1 MADIKIETEEKKV
14 NDTAALYG
22 PQYLDRMNQSAAAL
36 DEIAAQR
43 PADYSSKY
51 QPQIDLAM
59 DKILSRPDFKYNVNE
74 DALYQ
79 QYKDRYTQLG
89 KTAMQDTMGQAAA
102 LTGGYGSTY
111 GQRVGQQTYDQ
122 YMQGLTDKIPELYQ
136 LAMDKYDRDYAYD
149 KDRLSILDSA
159 DQKDYGR
166 WGDNMSLWQNDRNYL
181 AGRYDTDASM
191 AMATGDA
198 LYSRLSALISMGYQP
213 TEDEL
218 RAAGMDGQQLLAL
231 QGKLKSGGGGGW
243 GSGRRP
249 SDNTNEYIANSE
261 AILADDGN
269 IGDTTRYLARASY
282 EASKAGDAA
291 AVKKIAEAQKKYSKS
306 AEIAHMNDYGT

>member
-1 MADIKIETEEKKV
+1 MADVKIENEEKKTENV
-14 NDTAALYG
+14 AALYG
-22 PQYLDRMNQSAAAL
+22 PQYLDRMNASADAL
-36 DEIAAQR
+36 DKIGTQR

-59 DKILSRPDFKYNVNE
+59 EKVLNRPSFHYDVNG

-79 QYKDRYTQLG
+79 MYKDQYARMG
-89 KTAMQDTMGQAAA
+89 RTAMQDTMGQAAA

-136 LAMDKYDRDYAYD
+136 LALDKYDRDYAYD
-149 KDRLSILDSA
+149 KDRLSILDAA

-166 WGDNMSLWQNDRNYL
+166 WGDDMRIWQNDRSYQ

-191 AMATGDA
+191 AMTAADA
-198 LYSRLSALISMGYQP
+198 MFTRLQALIAMGYQP

-218 RAAGMDGQQLLAL
+218 QAAGMTADQVLAL
-231 QGKLKSGGGGGW
+231 QGKLKPSGGGGG
-243 GSGRRP
+243 GRRKQTAG
-249 SDNTNEYIANSE
+249 DIAKTANGL
-261 AILADDGN
+261 LADGYAAGAVGSYYLKDAFKAN
-269 IGDTTRYLARASY
+269 NLSKRDQHKVINSLNLSDPIKTTY
-282 EASKAGDAA
+282 KG
-291 AVKKIAEAQKKYSKS
+291 
-306 AEIAHMNDYGT
+306 H

>member
-14 NDTAALYG
+14 ENTGASLYG
-22 PQYLDRMNQSAAAL
+22 PQYLDRMNKSAAAL
-36 DEIAAQR
+36 DEIAAAR

-59 DKILSRPDFKYNVNE
+59 EKVLQRPDFKYNVNE

-79 QYKDRYTQLG
+79 QYKDRYTQMG
-89 KTAMQDTMGQAAA
+89 RTAMQDTMGQAAQ

-149 KDRLSILDSA
+149 KDRLSILDAA

-166 WGDNMSLWQNDRNYL
+166 WGDTMSLWQNDRNY
-181 AGRYDTDASM
+181 AGSRYDTDASM

-198 LYSRLSALISMGYQP
+198 LFTRLQALIKMGYQP

-218 RAAGMDGQQLLAL
+218 RAAGMDAQQLLAL
-231 QGKLKSGGGGGW
+231 QGALKKSGGGHGG
-243 GSGRRP
+243 GGTRLTGLM
-249 SDNTNEYIANSE
+249 SDAQAAKEY
-261 AILADDGN
+261 
-269 IGDTTRYLARASY
+269 
-282 EASKAGDAA
+282 AA
-291 AVKKIAEAQKKYSKS
+291 AGMSTDQIIKKMKDQGSQKTGNY
-306 AEIAHMNDYGT
+306 DYTVVAARRATGK